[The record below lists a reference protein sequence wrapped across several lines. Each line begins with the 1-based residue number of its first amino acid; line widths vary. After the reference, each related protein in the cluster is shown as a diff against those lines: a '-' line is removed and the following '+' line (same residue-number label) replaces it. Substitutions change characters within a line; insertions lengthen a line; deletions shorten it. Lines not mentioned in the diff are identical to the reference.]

1 MNAHDILDMIGDAK
15 GTYVWDAQ
23 QVRSG
28 NVNSSGKKLFS
39 KKLWLIAAIIAMI
52 LLLVGCAIVY
62 VLRMQNLQ
70 VGEYN
75 IYVPKVYDEDG
86 NVIPVETRKPTQ
98 LLSIQDVHM
107 DALAEWIE
115 FTNGY
120 DQDGTIMAESERAS
134 REGGPGNPW
143 DFPDNYHL
151 TYGCY
156 SQEMM
161 DKLDEIVAKYDLKLL
176 SAYTTCQSYELNVMF
191 EALGFD
197 GVILDTSKAEVEYLH
212 GDFHLEGSFWLEML
226 LNMDGE
232 HWKCENEIMN
242 VQYSVKDYFD
252 PRTSGILDF
261 DNYTQWDYTRKDGMQ
276 VLLALSEGAA
286 RIYVDLPEAMITA
299 SLSGNTRI
307 DGQKVNMTQE
317 ALEEIAELLD
327 LSIRPHKAEQAEV
340 DRLKAEAMAAYE
352 AEQVEKQKQREAR
365 YNAGYQ
371 EYVDYYCNLVRDMGG
386 GSFLLWDVNG
396 DGTEELVVNGDSIL
410 SMKDGQSYKYF
421 KLADTGII
429 PASFRPCQGNVFEV
443 WTEFWGDNRYQF
455 YQADTEGVTYLT
467 GLTRSITTGQWYQVD
482 AAGNQTEI
490 TEAEAQ
496 SIRNAYP
503 NLDFDW
509 TPLKYYGKDYT
520 PPDYTDPY
528 ANHIANV
535 LDRFEKAKNYE
546 YTLMDI
552 DGNGVQE
559 LIAKDSEQSR
569 DNQIYYYMTVYTIR
583 DGEVKEVAGTISHIL
598 EGGILEASDEHTPGN
613 SLRAF
618 YEFIRYTED
627 GGQMIEKIAYQPS
640 GYWTR
645 QENGKDGYAVQEE
658 EALSV
663 LNAYKAKRID
673 LDMKPFSEYP
683 RSGES
688 LVPQS

>member
-1 MNAHDILDMIGDAK
+1 MKPIDLLKSLGNVKD
-15 GTYVWDAQ
+15 TYVISAEEFRQGKPQAQ
-23 QVRSG
+23 VKRMSPKG
-28 NVNSSGKKLFS
+28 AF
-39 KKLWLIAAIIAMI
+39 LIAAVIALM

-62 VLRMQNLQ
+62 VLRMQNLH

-75 IYVPKVYDEDG
+75 IYVPEVYDDNG

-98 LLSIQDVHM
+98 LLSIQGVHM
-107 DALAEWIE
+107 EALAEWIE

-120 DQDGTIMAESERAS
+120 DLDGTIMAESERAF

-161 DKLDEIVAKYDLKLL
+161 DRLDEIVAKYDLKLL

-197 GVILDTSKAEVEYLH
+197 GVMLDTPKAEVEYLH

-226 LNMDGE
+226 LNMDAE

-252 PRTSGILDF
+252 PRTSGIIDF
-261 DNYTQWDYTRKDGMQ
+261 DNYTQWDYTRKDGRQ

-286 RIYVDLPEAMITA
+286 RIYADTPEAMMIV
-299 SLSGNTRI
+299 SLSGNTWI
-307 DGQKVNMTQE
+307 DGQQVNMTSE
-317 ALEEIAELLD
+317 ALEEIAELVD
-327 LSIRPHKAEQAEV
+327 LSIHPRAAEQAEV
-340 DRLKAEAMAAYE
+340 DRLKAEAIVAHE
-352 AEQVEKQKQREAR
+352 AEQAAKQQNREAQ

-371 EYVDYYCNLVRDMGG
+371 AYVDHYLDVVQNHGG
-386 GSFLLWDVNG
+386 ASYILWDVNG
-396 DGTEELVVNGDSIL
+396 DGVDELVVNGDAIL
-410 SMKDGQSYKYF
+410 SMKDGESYKYF
-421 KLADTGII
+421 DLSSTGMI
-429 PASFRPCQGNVFEV
+429 PALFRPCEGNVFEV
-443 WTEFWGDNRYQF
+443 WTEDWGDDKYWF
-455 YQADTEGVTYLT
+455 YQAGPEGASFLIGVT
-467 GLTRSITTGQWYQVD
+467 RMDATGQWYLND
-482 AAGNQTEI
+482 ASDNQKEI

-496 SIRNAYP
+496 AIRDTYP
-503 NLDFDW
+503 STDFDW
-509 TPLKYYGKDYT
+509 IPMKYYGHGYT
-520 PPDYTDPY
+520 APNYTDPY

-535 LDRFEKAKNYE
+535 LNRFEKAENYE
-546 YTLMDI
+546 YALLDI

-569 DNQIYYYMTVYTIR
+569 DHQTYYYLTVYTIR
-583 DGEVKEVAGTISHIL
+583 DGEVKEVAGTISHVL
-598 EGGILEASDEHTPGN
+598 EGGILEASDEHAPGN

-627 GGQMIEKIAYQPS
+627 GGHMIEKIVYQPS

-645 QENGKDGYAVQEE
+645 QASGEDGYAVQEE
-658 EALSV
+658 EALSAI
-663 LNAYKAKRID
+663 NAYKAKRIE
-673 LDMKPFSEYP
+673 LDMKPFTEYP
-683 RSGES
+683 MK
-688 LVPQS
+688 